1 MLALVATLAFAGA
14 ADTVVVGPGTWRPTF
29 PPSPEETAIAVP
41 AFRLDTTQVTNSQF
55 LAFVNSAPAWRR
67 GTASALYVDQGYL
80 GHWAG
85 PLDLGGA
92 GARQPVV
99 SVSWFAAKAYCK
111 AQGRRLPTVAEWELA
126 AQASDRVADA
136 SDDPEHLRAILDWYA
151 SSTPKVL
158 PDVGGDVPNVWGAH
172 GLHGLVWE
180 WTDDFNS
187 ELVSA
192 DGRDPDAAGLF
203 CGAGSGAAADKGDYA
218 AFMRIAFRSS
228 LQASYTTRN
237 LGFRCAEDL

>member
-1 MLALVATLAFAGA
+1 MITLATLALAGTP
-14 ADTVVVGPGTWRPTF
+14 TVVVGPGTWRPTF
-29 PPSPEETAIAVP
+29 PPSPDETEIPVP
-41 AFRLDTTQVTNSQF
+41 AFRLESTQVTNANF
-55 LAFVNSAPAWRR
+55 LAFVRDDPAWQR
-67 GTASALYVDQGYL
+67 GRASALYVDQGYL
-80 GHWAG
+80 SQWDGPLELGAAG
-85 PLDLGGA
+85 PN
-92 GARQPVV
+92 QPVTG
-99 SVSWFAAKAYCK
+99 VSWFAAKAYCK

-126 AQASDRVADA
+126 AQASATAADA

-151 SSTPKVL
+151 SAAPKVL
-158 PDVGGDVPNVWGAH
+158 PDVGLEAPNVWGAH

-187 ELVSA
+187 ELVST

-228 LQASYTTRN
+228 LQANYTTRN